1 MDFDIIKDNFP
12 QLLEGMLTTVELVA
26 ISLLIGFFIAVPMA
40 LMRSARNPFAR
51 WFSWSFIYFFRG
63 TPLLVQLYLIY
74 FGLGQAEWVRDTILW
89 GFFKEAYLCALLAF
103 TLNTAAYTAE
113 ILRGAI
119 NTTDQ
124 GEVEA
129 AKAYGMTQWQ
139 TFYRIVFPSAFR
151 RALPAYGNEVIFM
164 LHGSAI
170 ASAVTLIDLT
180 GAAKLIYSTYYS
192 PFEAFIAAGALYMI
206 MTFIIVACFKML
218 ERRWHAHMR
227 PRT

>member
-1 MDFDIIKDNFP
+1 MDFDIIKDNYP
-12 QLLEGMLTTVELVA
+12 QLLEGLLLTVELVSL
-26 ISLLIGFFIAVPMA
+26 SLLIGFILAVPMA
-40 LMRSARNPFAR
+40 LMRNGKNVFLR
-51 WFSWSFIYFFRG
+51 WFAWGFIYFFRG

-74 FGLGQAEWVRDTILW
+74 YGIGQAEWVRDTILW

-119 NTTDQ
+119 NTTDR
-124 GEVEA
+124 GEIEA
-129 AKAYGMTQWQ
+129 AKAYGMTPWQ

-170 ASAVTLIDLT
+170 ASAVTLVDLT

-192 PFEAFIAAGALYMI
+192 PFEAFIAAGVLYMI
-206 MTFIIVACFKML
+206 VTFFIVGGFKML
-218 ERRWHAHMR
+218 ERRWHAHLR